1 MFLSSITEP
10 EQLSPSVLAYI
21 GDAVYELA
29 VRSFLVGSG
38 MARVNCLHNEA
49 VKYVRAETQAK
60 VLHALEGQLTDEEKA
75 VVRRGRNTHSA
86 HPRRTGVMSHRYSTA
101 LESLIGYLY
110 LKEDSGRL
118 EEILNLARRVVG
130 DGL

>member
-1 MFLSSITEP
+1 LFLSSIAKP

-38 MARVNCLHNEA
+38 MAGVNRLHNET

-60 VLHALEGQLTDEEKA
+60 VLRVLEGQLSDEERA
-75 VVRRGRNTHSA
+75 IVRRGRNTHSA
-86 HPRRTGVMSHRYSTA
+86 HPRRTGVMSYRYSTA

-110 LKEDSGRL
+110 LKADSGRL
-118 EEILNLARRVVG
+118 EEILNLARRIVG
-130 DGL
+130 EEL